1 MILYLLTGIINLIN
15 VSQMETGSPAI
26 QEKKAL
32 AQLNSILEHG
42 QKFVKVHA
50 AEYLIWTGH
59 PEAPLKEFL
68 NEEKIHP
75 NEPKYRVVIWRVLVQ
90 AEKDPAR
97 KKVWLNKIYKAYED
111 MDGPD
116 RIHASETLAKLKQ
129 PVTDLFPEVTAKTLI
144 SSDRNLQTYALWAS
158 SFRSESRMNE
168 NRKKFLEM
176 GLTDTSV
183 IIRKISL
190 YVLRQTKGLNLQQW
204 ERLTSAALS
213 TNKADETYVTVLATS
228 LVTAPV
234 GADANML
241 SRVNNLLMSGV
252 EHYSAAQR
260 TELSQALA
268 EKGDKKDLKILEG
281 FMDDQHSSTIYDPAS
296 DEGADLR
303 AAAAYA
309 ILKIYSRQK

>member
-1 MILYLLTGIINLIN
+1 MILYLLTGIINLIH
-15 VSQMETGSPAI
+15 VSQMETRSPSV

-32 AQLNSILEHG
+32 AQLNSVLEHR
-42 QKFVKVHA
+42 QKFIKVHA

-59 PEAPLKEFL
+59 SEAPLRDFL
-68 NEEKIHP
+68 NEEKAHST
-75 NEPKYRVVIWRVLVQ
+75 EPKYRVVIWRVLVQ
-90 AEKDPAR
+90 AEKDPAH

-111 MDGPD
+111 MNGPD

-129 PVTDLFPEVTAKTLI
+129 PVTDLFPEVTAKTLL
-144 SSDRNLQTYALWAS
+144 SNDRNLQTYALWAS
-158 SFRSESRMNE
+158 SFGSESRMNK
-168 NRKKFLEM
+168 NREKFLDM
-176 GLTDTSV
+176 GLTDTGV

-190 YVLRQTKGLNLQQW
+190 YVLRQAKGLNLHQW
-204 ERLTSAALS
+204 ERLASAALS
-213 TNKADETYVTVLATS
+213 SNKTDETHVTMLATS

-234 GADANML
+234 GADVKVL
-241 SRVNNLLMSGV
+241 SHVHDLLMSGV
-252 EHYSAAQR
+252 EHYTAAQR

-268 EKGDKKDLKILEG
+268 EKGNKKDLKILEG
-281 FMDDQHSSTIYDPAS
+281 FMDDEHSSAIYDPAS